1 MRGYYV
7 ALALLLLGAA
17 GRADS
22 AHADNSSPCS
32 VVGSEM
38 AAPYIRH
45 LMMST
50 DAAAYVVRHVRNAC
64 SFITEATRQGAPL
77 EQISPSL
84 APILADMNAR
94 ILAPIFRLHPE
105 LLAEPQ
111 KQQSPKKVY
120 RATRKDISRLTAT
133 WLMHNLLKSQQAMG
147 KVSSDFIA
155 QRADQKS
162 VFETYGA
169 VLNATAELSAAEK
182 VISDTYPRV
191 WQQQLIAERPLQ
203 PRTTESD
210 ANFHNSVAARGSVK
224 LTAPALAKIRS
235 FLRQARIAE
244 PNEDWIASLGWV
256 IDQRS
261 KGPEDRSWTSIGAGL
276 VLGVFSRSL
285 VPPDVIDKVDGIEV
299 IFHADNP
306 DRLTGKTIDF
316 QKGNFVIRT
325 DD

>member
-7 ALALLLLGAA
+7 GLALLLLAA
-17 GRADS
+17 AERADS
-22 AHADNSSPCS
+22 AHAGNSSPCS
-32 VVGSEM
+32 VAGSEM
-38 AAPYIRH
+38 AAPSVRH
-45 LMMST
+45 LTMSGET
-50 DAAAYVVRHVRNAC
+50 AAYVVRHVGNAC
-64 SFITEATRQGAPL
+64 SFIVEATRQGAPL

-84 APILADMNAR
+84 TPILADMNAR

-111 KQQSPKKVY
+111 KQQSPKKGY

-133 WLMHNLLKSQQAMG
+133 WLMHNLLKSDKAMG
-147 KVSSDFIA
+147 KASSDFLA

-169 VLNATAELSAAEK
+169 VLNATAELSAAAK
-182 VISDTYPRV
+182 VVSDTYPRM
-191 WQQQLIAERPLQ
+191 WQRQLIAARPPQ

-210 ANFHNSVAARGSVK
+210 ASFRKSAAPRGSVK
-224 LTAPALAKIRS
+224 LTALAIAKIRS

-244 PNEDWIASLGWV
+244 PNEDWIASLGWA

-261 KGPEDRSWTSIGAGL
+261 KGPEDRNWTTIPAGL
-276 VLGVFSRSL
+276 VLGTFSRSQ

-299 IFHADNP
+299 IFTADSP
-306 DRLTGKTIDF
+306 ERLTGKTIDF
-316 QKGNFVIRT
+316 QKGKFVIR
-325 DD
+325 D